1 MRALVI
7 LGACILVG
15 CSPKWHIDR
24 AIRKDPTILHRDTI
38 TLIDTVRMHTERTS
52 VDSVFMVST
61 DTVII
66 HKDNLTIRH
75 YIHNDSVYVWGEC
88 DTIWMEKVLIREV
101 PVDRIIYPDDKMSWG
116 EFFSTLLGIG
126 CVLIFA
132 VILYKFLRHCTKP
145 RK

>member
-88 DTIWMEKVLIREV
+88 DTIWMEKIITREV
-101 PVDRIIYPDDKMSWG
+101 VVDKIVYPNKIRWDLWG
-116 EFFSTLLGIG
+116 GLFA
-126 CVLIFA
+126 CVLALF
-132 VILYKFLRHCTKP
+132 ILYRWAWRGCTGRLKSQ